1 VVFKRLVIK
10 PNSYHDS
17 IVLMRLART
26 VRNIDKVV
34 AAQVGMA
41 TGLNKDAVREMGFVS
56 QELETAT
63 ANDLIVAVV
72 AEAEDAIDNA
82 EEVIKE
88 SLEGSARQEPG
99 VKAAKIYATLSE
111 AASVG
116 GAGIAAISVPGEY
129 AAREAG
135 EALASGLHVF
145 LFSDNVSVE
154 DEVRLKK
161 SGPRK

>member
-41 TGLNKDAVREMGFVS
+41 TELNKDAVREMGFVS

-63 ANDLIVAVV
+63 AGKGLCCN
-72 AEAEDAIDNA
+72 EHT
-82 EEVIKE
+82 
-88 SLEGSARQEPG
+88 S
-99 VKAAKIYATLSE
+99 TLRSF
-111 AASVG
+111 G
-116 GAGIAAISVPGEY
+116 RY
-129 AAREAG
+129 R
-135 EALASGLHVF
+135 
-145 LFSDNVSVE
+145 
-154 DEVRLKK
+154 
-161 SGPRK
+161 